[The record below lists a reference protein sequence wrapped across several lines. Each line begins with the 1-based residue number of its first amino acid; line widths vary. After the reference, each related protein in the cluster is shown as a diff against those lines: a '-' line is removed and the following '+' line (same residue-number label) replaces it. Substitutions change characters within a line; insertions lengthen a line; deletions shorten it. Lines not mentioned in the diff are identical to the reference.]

1 MPNKAQ
7 VIKISSKRQI
17 TIPAKLYQSLGFG
30 GNAVCIQVGSGLLL
44 LPEDAVEAAKDQAE
58 LERMAKEAVQDLAP
72 QRQAPASDVVASH
85 EEHEPSGSNASRVN
99 SDEAASRQRDDAAEH
114 AGAAHA
120 EPRRRLWDEMPAGHG
135 HSSADQRRRKAVES
149 DEVFQAAAAA
159 VISAAEE
166 YPAIERVYLF
176 GAIARGAYDDKSPVD
191 ARIELRPFA
200 SFGLHD
206 LMEFGGI
213 VEEATSRHANVVSAA
228 VVKNQELAAAIEREK
243 VLVYSRS

>member
-58 LERMAKEAVQDLAP
+58 LERMAEQAVRELTP
-72 QRQAPASDVVASH
+72 QRQAPASEAEVSNDG
-85 EEHEPSGSNASRVN
+85 EEPSDASVSSADSHATSFRERV
-99 SDEAASRQRDDAAEH
+99 EAAKHASASLAESR
-114 AGAAHA
+114 
-120 EPRRRLWDEMPAGHG
+120 PRLWDEPAGGHG
-135 HSSADQRRRKAVES
+135 HGSADQRRRKAVET

-159 VISAAEE
+159 VVAAAKE

-213 VEEATSRHANVVSAA
+213 VEEATSRHANVISAA
-228 VVKNQELAAAIEREK
+228 VVKNQELAASIEREK